1 MQVATSTNSHEKEMQ
16 EMQDMMKR
24 LRIKKRGVG
33 KDVEED
39 GRNAKA
45 KGQGAQGKRKKA
57 QEVLM

>member
-1 MQVATSTNSHEKEMQ
+1 
-16 EMQDMMKR
+16 MQDMMKR